1 MKKVVLITLI
11 IAAFTLAACGSQST
25 YVPVDVDDENY
36 TDISVDEFQKMSENK
51 DFVLV
56 NVHIPFAGDIPETD
70 LSIPFDQIAAN
81 LNQLPVDKNAKI
93 VLYCRS
99 GSMSSQAAKTLADLG
114 YTNILNLSGGMNA
127 WQQTGLHLEGI
138 E

>member
-51 DFVLV
+51 DFVL
-56 NVHIPFAGDIPETD
+56 
-70 LSIPFDQIAAN
+70 
-81 LNQLPVDKNAKI
+81 
-93 VLYCRS
+93 
-99 GSMSSQAAKTLADLG
+99 
-114 YTNILNLSGGMNA
+114 
-127 WQQTGLHLEGI
+127 GLTI
-138 E
+138 FYYIKCKYV